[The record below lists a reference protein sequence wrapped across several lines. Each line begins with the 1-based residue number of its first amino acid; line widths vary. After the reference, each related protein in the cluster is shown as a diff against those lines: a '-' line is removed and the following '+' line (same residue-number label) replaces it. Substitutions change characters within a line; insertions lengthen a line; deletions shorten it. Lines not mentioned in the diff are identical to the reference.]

1 MYKLRKKMNSSNI
14 LGLISIL
21 LAFFFSIS
29 LSSACEK
36 QGKEESDIYK
46 YLPEDTGDWK
56 RNDIPQLY
64 QGDDLYLY
72 INGGAEIYQEYGFDR
87 VTVQDYK
94 SNKGKSLSL
103 EIYQMSNSESAYGI
117 FSFKRSGAGT
127 KLDLGSEGRL
137 DDYYLNFW
145 KGKFLVTL
153 TGFDEAEDTVR
164 GLQIIARA
172 VDGKIEDSGA
182 KPSLLNLLPEKNII
196 DASIKYFRGNLGLY
210 NINSY
215 FAKSF
220 PALKQG
226 IKGDYTRGGTVYV
239 IEYESAAQCSKKFE
253 EAKLKFDEN
262 PLMSTTEKIEK
273 TAIRLED
280 KEGNLIYVSSF
291 QNYILIVDGAESD
304 EQAAEMLSRIKKNKN
319 DGVE

>member
-1 MYKLRKKMNSSNI
+1 MCNLRKKNNFSKI
-14 LGLISIL
+14 LGLISVL
-21 LAFFFSIS
+21 LAFFFSIY

-46 YLPEDTGDWK
+46 YLPDDTGDW
-56 RNDIPQLY
+56 RRDDTPQSY
-64 QGDDLYLY
+64 RGDDLYLY
-72 INGGAEIYQEYGFDR
+72 INGGAEIYHEYGFDR

-103 EIYQMSNSESAYGI
+103 EIYEMSNSDSAYGI
-117 FSFKRSGAGT
+117 YTFKRSGGGT

-137 DDYYLNFW
+137 EDYYLDFW
-145 KGKFLVTL
+145 KGNFLVTL
-153 TGFDEAEDTVR
+153 TGFDDAEDTVQ

-172 VDGKIEDSGA
+172 VDGKIEGSGA
-182 KPSLLNLLPEKNII
+182 KPSLVNLLPEKNII

-210 NINSY
+210 NINLY

-226 IKGDYTRGGTVYV
+226 IKGDYTRGGSVYV
-239 IEYESAAQCSKKFE
+239 IEYESAAQCSIKFE

-262 PLMSTTEKIEK
+262 SQFSTTEKVEK
-273 TAIRLED
+273 TAIRVED

-304 EQAAEMLSRIKKNKN
+304 EQAAEILSRIKKNKS
-319 DGVE
+319 DRVE